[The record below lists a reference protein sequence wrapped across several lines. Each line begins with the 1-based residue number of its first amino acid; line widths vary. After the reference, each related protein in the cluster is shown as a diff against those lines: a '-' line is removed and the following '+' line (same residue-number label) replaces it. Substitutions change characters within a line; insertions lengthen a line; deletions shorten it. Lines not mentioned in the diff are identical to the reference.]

1 MKFGSVLRMEIYGES
16 HSPSI
21 GVRLENFPAGLAVD
35 FVAMRDF
42 LARRAPGRDEL
53 STPRREADIPEFL
66 SGIDGGVTT
75 GGLIEA
81 AIRNTN
87 IRPADYEQSV
97 PRPGHADYP
106 AWVATGRIPSGGGA
120 NSGRMTAPMCVAGC
134 LCLQWLQRQG
144 VAISA
149 RVVEI
154 GGNSGDFAETILAAK
169 QDGDSVGG
177 VIAADI
183 AGMPAGIGGPMFEG
197 IESQISAAVFGIPG
211 VKGIEFGN
219 GFEAARLR
227 GSENNDAFAV
237 VGGKVVTATNRHGG
251 ILGGRSSGMPITF
264 RVAMKP
270 TPSIFLPQRS
280 VDLATMREVEFSVR
294 GRHDPCIALR
304 AVPVVEAVSAFA
316 VMDVMLRSEKCR

>member
-1 MKFGSVLRMEIYGES
+1 MKFGSVMRLEIYGES
-16 HSPSI
+16 HSPAI

-35 FVAMRDF
+35 FEAMRAF

-53 STPRREADIPEFL
+53 STPRREDDAPEFL
-66 SGIDGGVTT
+66 SGLDQGVTT
-75 GGLIEA
+75 GEMIEA
-81 AIRNTN
+81 VIRNTN
-87 IRPADYEQSV
+87 VRPADYERFV

-106 AWVATGRIPSGGGA
+106 VWAVTGRIPSGGGA
-120 NSGRMTAPMCVAGC
+120 NSGRMTAPMCVAGA
-134 LCLQWLQRQG
+134 LCLQWLTRLG
-144 VAISA
+144 ITVSA

-154 GGNSGDFAETILAAK
+154 GGKAENFTETILAAK
-169 QDGDSVGG
+169 QAGDSVGG
-177 VIAADI
+177 VIAAEI
-183 AGMPAGIGGPMFEG
+183 SRMPVGIGGPMFDG
-197 IESQISAAVFGIPG
+197 LESQISAAVFGIPG

-227 GSENNDAFAV
+227 GSENNDAFAIAD
-237 VGGKVVTATNRHGG
+237 GKVVTATNRHGG

-280 VDLATMREVEFSVR
+280 VDLSAMREVEFSVR

-316 VMDVMLRSEKCR
+316 VMDVILRGEK